1 MPLIMRHVMHSIML
15 SKHHYLRV
23 VNESEKARVD
33 QASEE
38 DHQSVEDGFDFC
50 GSSVDFDFPFN
61 IGKPRSIQ
69 PYPCCLQLLLLIAFY
84 EMCSK

>member
-1 MPLIMRHVMHSIML
+1 MHHVMCSIML
-15 SKHHYLRV
+15 SMHHYLRV

-50 GSSVDFDFPFN
+50 GSSVDSDLPCN
-61 IGKPRSIQ
+61 TGKPHSIQ
-69 PYPCCLQLLLLIAFY
+69 PFPCCLQMLLSI
-84 EMCSK
+84 ESNKMCIR